1 MVKENPNLEAGEKME
16 NKIIFGG
23 QLEFEDA
30 GIPPVA
36 MLGIHIRELYSA
48 GAMGEGIR
56 MMEVEE

>member
-1 MVKENPNLEAGEKME
+1 ME

-56 MMEVEE
+56 MMEIEK